1 MNNQKKNNKTTSII
15 FFACYFIVTLVFAFL
30 IPEQLDDWAWGG
42 QIGLDRLSNW
52 FDNYSGR
59 YVGNLIVL
67 ALTRSLVLRSFVMA
81 LTLTGIIYMIYKF
94 TQSQNSGHIIAA
106 LLALFIP
113 LHVFRQTV
121 AWVSGFSNYVTS
133 IALILVYLCAT
144 NSMYEE
150 KPKQSFIK
158 SILFAILGFASSMIV
173 EHVTLYSIVLGLYI
187 LLFNLI
193 KYKKLIIQNLL
204 YFIGTILGTYLMFS
218 NSVYSQITSGNDS
231 YRSVGNSIKD
241 TIKLAIENF
250 DMIVEFGIEK
260 NLVINTVIAV
270 LVLTLFCTYKKQYW
284 NTTTK
289 TVSKLCVFTIWGYV
303 AFSGL
308 VCIGENIATKGMMC
322 LGFLFTIIYALS
334 LLVFFAL
341 LPIELIKRVRL
352 EFLLCSIVILFAP
365 LIVVNPISERCFYP
379 TYIVFILLTLEM
391 YSNLNDKAKA
401 LVDKSNKIGLTVLAI
416 GGIYLVM
423 IFATI
428 TNANNSRIEKIQQDV
443 AKGESTI
450 TVQKLPYNNYIHYDT
465 PRSSLWVERYKNYY
479 GIPQETNVDFVEYKY

>member
-1 MNNQKKNNKTTSII
+1 MKNQKKNNKTTTIL

-52 FDNYSGR
+52 FENYSGR

-67 ALTRSLVLRSFVMA
+67 ALTRSLLLRSFVMA

-94 TQSQNSGHIIAA
+94 TQYQKSGHIIAA

-121 AWVSGFSNYVTS
+121 AWVSGFSNYITS

-144 NSMYEE
+144 NSMYQE

-173 EHVTLYSIVLGLYI
+173 EHVTLYSVILGLYI

-193 KYKKLIIQNLL
+193 KYKKLIIQNLF
-204 YFIGTILGTYLMFS
+204 YFIGTISGTYLMFS

-231 YRSVGNSIKD
+231 YRSVGNSIMD

-250 DMIVEFGIEK
+250 EMIVEFGVEK
-260 NLVINTVIAV
+260 NVVVNIVIAV
-270 LVLTLFCTYKKQYW
+270 LVLILFNTYKKQYW

-289 TVSKLCVFTIWGYV
+289 TVSKLCVFAIWGYL

-308 VCIGENIATKGMMC
+308 VCIGEGNIATKTIMC
-322 LGFLFTIIYALS
+322 LGFLFTVIYALS

-352 EFLLCSIVILFAP
+352 EFLLCSIAVLFAP

-379 TYIVFILLTLEM
+379 TYIVFILLVLEM

-401 LVDKSNKIGLTVLAI
+401 LVDKSNKIGLTALAI
-416 GGIYLVM
+416 GGIYLIM

-428 TNANNSRIEKIQQDV
+428 TNANNTRIEKIQQDV
-443 AKGESTI
+443 ANGESTI

-465 PRSSLWVERYKNYY
+465 PGSSLWVERYKNYY
-479 GIPQETNVDFVEYKY
+479 GIPQETKVDFVKYK